1 MYDGSRSVPVSTVYP
16 QRPNV
21 HVRCRSRAVAR
32 DPRPAPKACGAG
44 GLDVDHRAVHG
55 HDVGDATHRNPGD
68 RAGDGKLD
76 RDGLDPR
83 QSFGAADLEADERG
97 RITVDSGYRTKVPG
111 IYAAGDIIGF
121 PSLASVCV
129 GPGALLHTR
138 RSADVPAEVE
148 AWSD

>member
-1 MYDGSRSVPVSTVYP
+1 MPDRSPPGSAASPRLGQSDACTEC
-16 QRPNV
+16 
-21 HVRCRSRAVAR
+21 RCRDALLYAV
-32 DPRPAPKACGAG
+32 G
-44 GLDVDHRAVHG
+44 
-55 HDVGDATHRNPGD
+55 
-68 RAGDGKLD
+68 
-76 RDGLDPR
+76 R
-83 QSFGAADLEADERG
+83 QGSIESLNLGAAGLEADERG

-138 RSADVPAEVE
+138 RSADVPAEVK